1 MNKYWYLLFIVL
13 IASCGI
19 KSKYAI
25 SEKNKDIELYTTVYR
40 ANADSLFVNAF
51 ITFPISNLVF
61 VKKDNQFEA
70 SIETN
75 IRLENIENSNQIDR
89 ISNSSK
95 VVKQYYEDTR
105 SNQTHRIEYNFYLL
119 KDNYKILTSIKDL
132 DSFNT
137 WNTHGIIDSSETQL
151 GVFSYQNNQSGKEYL
166 IDGLIGQDDQLWV
179 EAPKYLFDS
188 HNYKYSINKGD
199 SISEL
204 FILQDCINEELF
216 YVCPLSIPND
226 MYGDFK
232 IDFISEIADI
242 FSFNVYRN
250 KNTLLWSSDINVI
263 LGVMNYILPYSE
275 IKLLY
280 KLSEADQLKFVIEY
294 IQNKDLDSKT
304 SKNEFLELIKKRF
317 QYVNDNFYQY
327 NEGWKTDRGRVYIV
341 NGPPNSIEELYDN
354 VSMTNKEV
362 WYYTNK
368 TFIFSNERTFGEL
381 KLIREL

>member
-1 MNKYWYLLFIVL
+1 
-13 IASCGI
+13 
-19 KSKYAI
+19 
-25 SEKNKDIELYTTVYR
+25 
-40 ANADSLFVNAF
+40 
-51 ITFPISNLVF
+51 
-61 VKKDNQFEA
+61 
-70 SIETN
+70 
-75 IRLENIENSNQIDR
+75 
-89 ISNSSK
+89 
-95 VVKQYYEDTR
+95 
-105 SNQTHRIEYNFYLL
+105 
-119 KDNYKILTSIKDL
+119 
-132 DSFNT
+132 
-137 WNTHGIIDSSETQL
+137 
-151 GVFSYQNNQSGKEYL
+151 
-166 IDGLIGQDDQLWV
+166 
-179 EAPKYLFDS
+179 
-188 HNYKYSINKGD
+188 
-199 SISEL
+199 
-204 FILQDCINEELF
+204 
-216 YVCPLSIPND
+216 
-226 MYGDFK
+226 
-232 IDFISEIADI
+232 DFISEIADI